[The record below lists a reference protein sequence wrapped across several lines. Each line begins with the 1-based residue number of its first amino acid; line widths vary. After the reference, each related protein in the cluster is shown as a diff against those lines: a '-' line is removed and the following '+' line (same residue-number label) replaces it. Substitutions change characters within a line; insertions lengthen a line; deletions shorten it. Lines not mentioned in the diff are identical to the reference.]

1 MKRLQKLAKVTDYV
15 YRFRVPNYPDITPI
29 ITVNQENATSQLARS
44 SGDQLLIALP
54 EGRCSGTD
62 ADSYDESVSLGVFA
76 LSKVNGPART
86 NESAQVAYGRL
97 LGVLDACL
105 ERLTE
110 DLTGGETGTPCPQL
124 AGLDLTLVDVVPQ
137 YSVFGGW
144 SGYYAEIVL
153 E

>member
-1 MKRLQKLAKVTDYV
+1 MKRLQRLARVTDYL
-15 YRFRVPNYPDITPI
+15 YRFQVPNRGDIRPI
-29 ITVNQENATSQLARS
+29 LTVNQENATSQLAKAV
-44 SGDQLLIALP
+44 GEQLLIALP
-54 EGRCSGTD
+54 EGRCSSADTD
-62 ADSYDESVSLGVFA
+62 GCDESVSFAIFA

-97 LGVLDACL
+97 LALMDECLD
-105 ERLTE
+105 RLSD
-110 DLTGGETGTPCPQL
+110 DLTGGETGAPCPQL
-124 AGLDLTLVDVVPQ
+124 AGLDLTLVDVAPQ

>member
-1 MKRLQKLAKVTDYV
+1 MKRLQRLAKVTDYV
-15 YRFRVPNYPDITPI
+15 YRFRVPSCPDITPI

-54 EGRCSGTD
+54 EGRCSGADTD
-62 ADSYDESVSLGVFA
+62 GCDESVSFA
-76 LSKVNGPART
+76 IFVLSKVNGPART

-97 LGVLDACL
+97 LGILDACL
-105 ERLTE
+105 ERLTD
-110 DLTGGETGTPCPQL
+110 DLIGEETGAPCPQL
-124 AGLDLTLVDVVPQ
+124 TGLDLTMVDVVPE

>member
-1 MKRLQKLAKVTDYV
+1 MKRLQRLARVTDYV
-15 YRFRVPNYPDITPI
+15 YRFRIHTCPDVTPI

-44 SGDQLLIALP
+44 SGDQLLFALP
-54 EGRCSGTD
+54 EGRCMGTD
-62 ADSYDESVSLGVFA
+62 SDRFDESVSLGIFA
-76 LSKVNGPART
+76 LSKINGPART

-97 LGVLDACL
+97 LGILDACL
-105 ERLTE
+105 DRITE
-110 DLTGGETGTPCPQL
+110 DLTGGETGGPCPML
-124 AGLDLTLVDVVPQ
+124 AGLDLTTVDVVPQ